1 MPLRHERRTP
11 PTPRSWASLIK
22 PAANH
27 APQPG
32 QDMDSSISRP
42 TFLAGRMATSHFNDD
57 GLEKTYLVRPRASAA
72 TTHLATVPCVHAT
85 VLREVSNIQNS
96 AGHGQPR
103 RSCRP
108 TAQLSSQGFRILLQL
123 SRPEERRQNVVR
135 SSTQVPVSPT
145 CTCPIR
151 SAGIPYRCGLHRCR
165 AGKTASHML

>member
-42 TFLAGRMATSHFNDD
+42 TFSAGRMATSHFNDD
-57 GLEKTYLVRPRASAA
+57 DLEKTYLVRPRASAA
-72 TTHLATVPCVHAT
+72 TTHLATVPCM
-85 VLREVSNIQNS
+85 LPCCGKYRISKIQRDMDS
-96 AGHGQPR
+96 HVGLAGQRRNCLARDFESSCSCPGQK
-103 RSCRP
+103 SVDN
-108 TAQLSSQGFRILLQL
+108 
-123 SRPEERRQNVVR
+123 NVVR
-135 SSTQVPVSPT
+135 SSTQVPVSPA

-165 AGKTASHML
+165 AEKTASHMV

>member
-42 TFLAGRMATSHFNDD
+42 TFSAGRMATSHFDDD

-123 SRPEERRQNVVR
+123 SRPEERRQ
-135 SSTQVPVSPT
+135 Q
-145 CTCPIR
+145 
-151 SAGIPYRCGLHRCR
+151 CR
-165 AGKTASHML
+165 ALLHSGTRVSNMHLSYSFRGDSLSLRTAPLSGGKNG